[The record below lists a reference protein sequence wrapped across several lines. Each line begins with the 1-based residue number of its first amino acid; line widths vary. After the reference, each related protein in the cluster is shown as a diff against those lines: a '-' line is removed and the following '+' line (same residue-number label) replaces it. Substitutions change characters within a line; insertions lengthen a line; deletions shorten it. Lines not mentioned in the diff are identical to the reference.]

1 MSNIAGKAF
10 AMNLIT
16 PIERK
21 QVKWNKV
28 AFWLLTPS
36 KPRNF
41 LNWFTKRLGPRFDFA
56 AKLNGLIT
64 LSMIHYARWVIVK
77 PEEWPHLGT
86 EQPREDPAYAYQLF
100 FSNFNGS
107 WAQYVDSFS
116 AGIPE
121 GLDGLWNKNVGWPTS
136 VPQGPFHDYVRHNEV
151 WTNYYYSAYPMAAS
165 NDIKSS
171 KRLRNELLDFIDRS
185 EKMGAKEFQREY
197 HKLLSSLQGN
207 PNPDF
212 TAEEKFPCLGQMAP
226 TPIVSLAS
234 VAVRRARV
242 EIRSVEEVHDAE

>member
-21 QVKWNKV
+21 QVKWNKL
-28 AFWLLTPS
+28 AFWVLLPS
-36 KPRNF
+36 KLRNF
-41 LNWFTKRLGPRFDFA
+41 LNFFTSRISSNYDFA
-56 AKLNGLIT
+56 TKLDGLIT

-77 PEEWPHLGT
+77 PDEWPHLGKG
-86 EQPREDPAYAYQLF
+86 QPKEDLEYAYQLF

-116 AGIPE
+116 AAIPD
-121 GLDGLWNKNVGWPTS
+121 GLDGLWYKNVGWPKS
-136 VPQGPFHDYVRHNEV
+136 VPQGPFHDYVRSNEV

-165 NDIKSS
+165 NDVKSAQRVHS
-171 KRLRNELLDFIDRS
+171 ELLTFIDTTEGVS
-185 EKMGAKEFQREY
+185 AVAFEREY
-197 HKLLSSLQGN
+197 NKLLMSLQGD
-207 PNPDF
+207 PDPDSTKPETF
-212 TAEEKFPCLGQMAP
+212 ACLGQMAP

-234 VAVRRARV
+234 VAVKRAKTQS
-242 EIRSVEEVHDAE
+242 EDLDAE